1 MKDKPKHNIL
11 QVAVIPFRRHQ
22 GGLQILLI
30 SARRRKHWT
39 VPKGYHH
46 GNHALTEIAAMKAW
60 EEAGVQGKISQSV
73 LGTYRYRK
81 KRHYCFVYVYPME
94 VHTIADKW
102 HQNRRKRKWLT
113 LEDAAY
119 EINDAELGRLAQSL
133 PDFLLG
139 AELRQLIEHL
149 PAFTNPPK

>member
-1 MKDKPKHNIL
+1 MNDKLKHNIL
-11 QVAVIPFRRHQ
+11 QVAVIPFRRQ
-22 GGLQILLI
+22 RGGLQILLI

-46 GNHALTEIAAMKAW
+46 GDHALTEIAAKKAW
-60 EEAGVQGKISQSV
+60 KEAGVQGKISQSV

-94 VHTIADKW
+94 VHSIANKWQQDK
-102 HQNRRKRKWLT
+102 RKRKWVAV
-113 LEDAAY
+113 EDAVY
-119 EINDAELGRLAQSL
+119 EISEPELSRIAQSL

-139 AELRQLIEHL
+139 AELRQLR
-149 PAFTNPPK
+149 A